1 MRECKINYFLGNNL
15 NECMSETILKSANS
29 WIETKKKV
37 VLATVIKT
45 WGSSPCPIGSK
56 MIVNEKGDFLGSVS
70 GGCVE
75 ANIINECLELIK
87 NKNSFKKIHFT
98 VQDESAWSVGLAC
111 GGELTVYIEQIN

>member
-1 MRECKINYFLGNNL
+1 
-15 NECMSETILKSANS
+15 MSETILKNANS

-75 ANIINECLELIK
+75 SSIINECLELIR
-87 NKNSFKKIHFT
+87 NKNLFKKIHFT

>member
-1 MRECKINYFLGNNL
+1 
-15 NECMSETILKSANS
+15 MSETILKNANS

-87 NKNSFKKIHFT
+87 NNNSFKKIHFT
-98 VQDESAWSVGLAC
+98 VKDQSAWSVGLAC

>member
-1 MRECKINYFLGNNL
+1 
-15 NECMSETILKSANS
+15 MSETILKSANS

-75 ANIINECLELIK
+75 ASIINECLELIK
-87 NKNSFKKIHFT
+87 NKNLFKKIHFT

-111 GGELTVYIEQIN
+111 GGELTVYIEKIN

>member
-1 MRECKINYFLGNNL
+1 
-15 NECMSETILKSANS
+15 MSEIILKNANS

-75 ANIINECLELIK
+75 ASIINECLELIK
-87 NKNSFKKIHFT
+87 NKNLFKKIHFT

>member
-1 MRECKINYFLGNNL
+1 
-15 NECMSETILKSANS
+15 MSETILEKANS
-29 WIETKKKV
+29 WIKTKKKV

-56 MIVNEKGDFLGSVS
+56 MIVSEKGDFLGSVS

-75 ANIINECLELIK
+75 ASIINECLELIK
-87 NKNSFKKIHFT
+87 NNNSFKKIHFT
-98 VQDESAWSVGLAC
+98 VKDQSAWSVGLAC

>member
-1 MRECKINYFLGNNL
+1 
-15 NECMSETILKSANS
+15 MSETILKSANS

-75 ANIINECLELIK
+75 ASIINECLELIK
-87 NKNSFKKIHFT
+87 NKNLFKKIHFT

-111 GGELTVYIEQIN
+111 GGELTVYLEQID